1 MDFSK
6 IQRYEC
12 LVFDLDGT
20 LVDSMPYHY
29 AAWVQTVSPFGIKL
43 DKEWMYARGG
53 VPSTKIAGILI
64 AEHNLPV
71 KDPQELAY
79 IKTRNYLQNIRNVR
93 IFPAMHRLL
102 DFAREHRIP
111 MGIGT
116 GTLRS
121 NVEYSVEHSPHK
133 D

>member
-111 MGIGT
+111 MGI
-116 GTLRS
+116 
-121 NVEYSVEHSPHK
+121 
-133 D
+133 

>member
-64 AEHNLPV
+64 AEYNLPV
-71 KDPQELAY
+71 KDP
-79 IKTRNYLQNIRNVR
+79 
-93 IFPAMHRLL
+93 
-102 DFAREHRIP
+102 
-111 MGIGT
+111 
-116 GTLRS
+116 
-121 NVEYSVEHSPHK
+121 
-133 D
+133 